1 MRQRGGVGMAAGIIL
16 SVLMLAGIIAWLLL
30 RPEHRPRR
38 ETGSILPADA
48 VMVFSIQPGKL
59 INKAGLP
66 DLLRDN
72 IDLLGGAGM
81 MIDPN
86 QIASFADITRLG
98 IRDDKPVL
106 LFMQPGDMG
115 FVMGLVFPLIN
126 RDAFEKGIQEN
137 LPGELGDQII
147 KQMTEEQGLRG
158 IFRGREP
165 IAFGYDDNS
174 LLILVEEN
182 SRGDD
187 LGPRVHKLFAQE
199 NGLAEARPAFRKFME
214 KGDDL
219 GLWMDLDAAGEL
231 IPSEFAALFS
241 STPYFPKGEQTIS
254 WRFEPGELLMEQV
267 VIGGDALP
275 LRPVDPSLLDVIPA
289 NAVLTA
295 VGGIDLAEVDKQVS
309 SLLKDSSRL
318 ADILP
323 EDIPLEKVQEF
334 IENLTGGDELDLNEQ
349 LTGDLALALTDF
361 ELKEAL
367 FIKVPLPRLYLA
379 GAFKTREGAD
389 MEALTRQFK
398 IGETVGLEAF
408 AGDDRI
414 HLASPKF
421 RESLEESGAVPEPV
435 TGPARNQL
443 TTPSAAMALNFPRLA
458 RVLEKFPEAVPAI
471 PLLDR
476 MGTFTATIHT
486 QSDASRFTF
495 RLTMQDRKTNVLRQV
510 IELIMNP
517 ATPDPLEEDADGNS
531 LPD

>member
-16 SVLMLAGIIAWLLL
+16 SVLVLAGIIAWLLL
-30 RPEHRPRR
+30 RPEHRPHR
-38 ETGSILPADA
+38 EAGSILPADA

-414 HLASPKF
+414 YLASPKF

-435 TGPARNQL
+435 TGSARNQL

-458 RVLEKFPEAVPAI
+458 RVLEKFPEAAPAI

-476 MGTFTATIHT
+476 MGTFTATVHT

-517 ATPDPLEEDADGNS
+517 ASPDPIEEDADGNS